1 MTYERT
7 TRHETKVKA
16 LAEGEKWFN
25 AHANPVNG
33 ASYRTFPVNNE
44 LPQGETFLEVK
55 HYGND

>member
-1 MTYERT
+1 MAYERA

-33 ASYRTFPVNNE
+33 ATYRVYPVNYE
-44 LPQGETFLEVK
+44 LQEGETFLEVK
-55 HYGND
+55 YYGND